1 MGLILIYVSSVII
14 TGWGIA
20 HLVPTRKVINGF
32 GQLSIDNKRIITMEW
47 IAEGLTLCFIGLL
60 ALSIAVFGQ
69 YQNQVAVIVYWALS
83 AMLLIMATLT
93 SLTGARTS
101 VVFFKICP
109 VVKGFCA
116 LLLILGTLL

>member
-60 ALSIAVFGQ
+60 ALSVAVSGQ
-69 YQNQVAVIVYWALS
+69 YRDQVAVIVYWALS